1 MKKPIKEAISGGVLT
16 PAESAPINYI
26 HSNPV
31 VKAIVEIFKKDK
43 ALKDVEVVK
52 ILEDG
57 DVYHMDLR
65 FDIPDAPGHAQYARE
80 EGKHR
85 SYDIKRQLEIAL
97 MSKFNIP
104 SFSIAGVRVVQ
115 GKTTF
120 CEFSISFIYANKGN
134 IKPTNESMER
144 DQRVRSLVEAAL
156 KTKKKAVNPDPLKE
170 ALEQDIADKIK
181 PEILSGAYT
190 EKEVYGLIYN
200 AVLEWTKTSYPAT
213 SEKPKRPE
221 NVAKNLMWSQDGD
234 FIMDVFQYLD
244 MKIKNGI
251 FVAKDPIVI
260 EDGQMPIKEDG
271 NEAEGIFINGKKVD
285 IGSLH
290 IENIDMKDYPDFCDA
305 FVGEGYFEDGTEMT
319 DQEMDEFNDK
329 HSDVVQEK
337 AHESLY
343 ESTAKKRDAA
353 LNFLERMGDIKRKE
367 EE

>member
-31 VKAIVEIFKKDK
+31 VKAIVEIFKKEK

-65 FDIPDAPGHAQYARE
+65 FDIPNAPGHAQYARE

-85 SYDIKRQLEIAL
+85 AYDIKRQLEIAL

-115 GKTTF
+115 GATTF

-156 KTKKKAVNPDPLKE
+156 KTKKAEQKDPLKE
-170 ALEQDIADKIK
+170 MYDEAKGLE
-181 PEILSGAYT
+181 
-190 EKEVYGLIYN
+190 
-200 AVLEWTKTSYPAT
+200 
-213 SEKPKRPE
+213 
-221 NVAKNLMWSQDGD
+221 
-234 FIMDVFQYLD
+234 
-244 MKIKNGI
+244 
-251 FVAKDPIVI
+251 
-260 EDGQMPIKEDG
+260 EDGQMPIKEEG

-285 IGSLH
+285 VGSLR